1 MSAPLIAYSG
11 FTLEKYIRFRLI
23 GGIGDEIH
31 EEEVKITDGEGCE
44 AAFQVRES
52 FEGGEA
58 GKPEFKVLLNDHQD
72 DENDEDQGI
81 VPIQCQVFGND
92 AYYVGMMMSND
103 LSDLQTG

>member
-1 MSAPLIAYSG
+1 MMSAPFNNLLHFHI
-11 FTLEKYIRFRLI
+11 KKNRFRLI

-52 FEGGEA
+52 FDGGEA

-92 AYYVGMMMSND
+92 DGMMMSND